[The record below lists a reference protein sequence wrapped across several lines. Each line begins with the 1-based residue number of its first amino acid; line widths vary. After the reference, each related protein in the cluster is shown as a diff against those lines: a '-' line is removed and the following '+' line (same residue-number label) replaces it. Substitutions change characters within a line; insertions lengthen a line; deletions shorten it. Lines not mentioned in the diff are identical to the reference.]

1 MRSILGGVGPLGA
14 GRIVGPIGCCASVPG
29 RLRPGR
35 SVHEGKADVPSAG
48 QCQCPLLLGLL
59 EYHPDSGRLL
69 DRTGGDVF
77 LRAQSARV
85 LHLLVDNLG
94 QLVSRDRLIEEVWP
108 DVSVTDDSLTQCIAD
123 IRRAIG
129 DSNREILR
137 TIPKRGFILQPAAGV
152 PRLAPAQTAAGDTV
166 QPTARAPMAQSLTLP
181 RVAAHHWTE
190 DLLPTIAVIPLRSRQ
205 IRGEDGVA
213 EEVVGEVVAE
223 EIIYALSRSQEV
235 YVVSRL
241 SSTYFRSREASLEE
255 IGRTLSADYVIS
267 GSLMGNADRV
277 ILGLEFAESE
287 TGRIL
292 WSDRVESTVPALLNE
307 PDTIQMIVGRI
318 RKAIFLRESQR
329 ARSMPFTSLPAY
341 SQLIGAVGLMHRL
354 SPPDFEESRS
364 MLAALIERWP
374 EQPAP
379 LSWMARWHVLR
390 VQQGWSDAPAQDA
403 DLALTCSGRALEIDP
418 DNSLALTSEGFVLT
432 NLLKRLDDA
441 EDRYNAALDINPSDA
456 VGRLLRGTLYSFEGK
471 GAAAV
476 RDTERALLLAP
487 LDPHRYFFLA
497 LAAGAHLAHGDHV
510 RALELADMSLRLN
523 RTHTSTLR
531 IKTVAQINLGQEE
544 AARETALELLRLQ
557 PSLRIGTWL
566 GSSPSA
572 EFEIGRRI
580 ADALRAAG
588 VPD

>member
-1 MRSILGGVGPLGA
+1 MPN
-14 GRIVGPIGCCASVPG
+14 
-29 RLRPGR
+29 
-35 SVHEGKADVPSAG
+35 AG
-48 QCQCPLLLGLL
+48 QCQSPLRLGLL
-59 EYHPDSGRLL
+59 EYHPETGRLL
-69 DRTGGDVF
+69 DRTGSDVF

-85 LHLLVDNLG
+85 LQLLVENLG
-94 QLVSRDRLIEEVWP
+94 QLVSRDRLIEAVWP
-108 DVSVTDDSLTQCIAD
+108 NVSVTDDSLTQCIAD

-129 DSNREILR
+129 DGTREVLR
-137 TIPKRGFILQPAAGV
+137 TIPKRGFILQPAS
-152 PRLAPAQTAAGDTV
+152 APARPSSGPTVAPLPPPTPAVAA
-166 QPTARAPMAQSLTLP
+166 AFP
-181 RVAAHHWTE
+181 RVAAHHWSE
-190 DLLPTIAVIPLRSRQ
+190 DLLPTIAVIPLRARDAGS
-205 IRGEDGVA
+205 GSVA

-223 EIIYALSRSQEV
+223 EIIYALSRSQEL

-241 SSTYFRSREASLEE
+241 SATYFRSRDASLEE

-267 GSLMGNADRV
+267 GTMMGDADRV
-277 ILGLEFAESE
+277 LLGLEFAESE

-292 WSDRVESTVPALLNE
+292 WADRVETTLPSLLNE
-307 PDTIQMIVGRI
+307 PDTIQTIVGRI
-318 RKAIFLRESQR
+318 RRAIFLRESQR

-354 SPPDFEESRS
+354 SPPDFEESHS
-364 MLAALIERWP
+364 MLSSLIERWP
-374 EQPAP
+374 QEPAP

-403 DLALTCSGRALEIDP
+403 EAALTCSGRALEIDP

-432 NLLKRLDDA
+432 NLLRRLDEA
-441 EDRYNAALDINPSDA
+441 EDRYNTALDINPSDA

-497 LAAGAHLAHGDHV
+497 LAAGAHLSNGDHV

-531 IKTVAQINLGQEE
+531 IKAVAQINLGQEE
-544 AARETALELLRLQ
+544 AARKTARELLRLQ
-557 PSLRIGTWL
+557 PNLRIGTWL

-572 EFEIGRRI
+572 DFEIGRRI
-580 ADALRAAG
+580 ADALRSAG

>member
-1 MRSILGGVGPLGA
+1 M
-14 GRIVGPIGCCASVPG
+14 PG
-29 RLRPGR
+29 
-35 SVHEGKADVPSAG
+35 AG
-48 QCQCPLLLGLL
+48 QCQCLLRLGLL
-59 EYHPDSGRLL
+59 EYHPDTGRLL
-69 DRTGGDVF
+69 DGTGSDVF

-94 QLVSRDRLIEEVWP
+94 QLVSRAVLIEEVWP

-137 TIPKRGFILQPAAGV
+137 TIPKRGFILQPSVGPRVAQV
-152 PRLAPAQTAAGDTV
+152 PATATIE
-166 QPTARAPMAQSLTLP
+166 PTPRTPTAQSLTLP
-181 RVAAHHWTE
+181 RVAAQHWSE
-190 DLLPTIAVIPLRSRQ
+190 DLLPTIAVIPLRSRH
-205 IRGEDGVA
+205 IRGQEGVA

-223 EIIYALSRSQEV
+223 EIIYALSRSREV

-267 GSLMGNADRV
+267 GSLMGDADRV
-277 ILGLEFAESE
+277 ILGFEFAESE

-292 WSDRVESTVPALLNE
+292 WSDRVESTVPALLNQ
-307 PDTIQMIVGRI
+307 PDTIQLVVGRI
-318 RKAIFLRESQR
+318 RRAIFLRESQR
-329 ARSMPFTSLPAY
+329 ARSMPFASLPAY

-354 SPPDFEESRS
+354 SPPDFEESRG

-432 NLLKRLDDA
+432 NLLRRLDEA
-441 EDRYNAALDINPSDA
+441 EDRYNSALDINPSDA

-497 LAAGAHLAHGDHV
+497 LAAGAHLSNGDHG

-523 RTHTSTLR
+523 STHTSTLR
-531 IKTVAQINLGQEE
+531 IKTVAQINLGQEA
-544 AARETALELLRLQ
+544 AARETARELLRLQ
-557 PSLRIGTWL
+557 PSLRISTWL
-566 GSSPSA
+566 GASPSA
-572 EFEIGRRI
+572 DFEIGRQI
-580 ADALRAAG
+580 ANALRAAG
-588 VPD
+588 IPD

>member
-1 MRSILGGVGPLGA
+1 M
-14 GRIVGPIGCCASVPG
+14 
-29 RLRPGR
+29 
-35 SVHEGKADVPSAG
+35 PSAG
-48 QCQCPLLLGLL
+48 QCQCPLRLGLL
-59 EYHPDSGRLL
+59 DYHPDTGRLL
-69 DRTGGDVF
+69 DRSGADVF

-85 LHLLVDNLG
+85 LQILVDNLG

-129 DSNREILR
+129 DSGREVLR
-137 TIPKRGFILQPAAGV
+137 TIPKRGFILQPAPTGPSRNPSAALETVEPV
-152 PRLAPAQTAAGDTV
+152 PRTALAP
-166 QPTARAPMAQSLTLP
+166 SLTLP

-205 IRGEDGVA
+205 IGGQEGVA

-267 GSLMGNADRV
+267 GSLMGDADRV

-292 WSDRVESTVPALLNE
+292 WSDRVESTVPALLNQ

-390 VQQGWSDAPAQDA
+390 VQQGWSDAPTQDA

-432 NLLKRLDDA
+432 NLLKRLDEA
-441 EDRYNAALDINPSDA
+441 EDRYNTALDINPSDA

-497 LAAGAHLAHGDHV
+497 LAAGAHLSNGDHV

-531 IKTVAQINLGQEE
+531 IKAVAQINLGQEA
-544 AARETALELLRLQ
+544 AARETARELLRLQ
-557 PSLRIGTWL
+557 PSLRISTWL

>member
-1 MRSILGGVGPLGA
+1 M
-14 GRIVGPIGCCASVPG
+14 
-29 RLRPGR
+29 
-35 SVHEGKADVPSAG
+35 
-48 QCQCPLLLGLL
+48 
-59 EYHPDSGRLL
+59 L
-69 DRTGGDVF
+69 DRTGVDVF

-85 LHLLVDNLG
+85 LHLLADNLG
-94 QLVSRDRLIEEVWP
+94 ELVSRDRLIEEVWP

-137 TIPKRGFILQPAAGV
+137 TIPKRGFILQASAAA
-152 PRLAPAQTAAGDTV
+152 PRPSPAQAKAEGTV
-166 QPTARAPMAQSLTLP
+166 EPIPGTPPTLTQTVP
-181 RVAAHHWTE
+181 RVAAHHWSE
-190 DLLPTIAVIPLRSRQ
+190 DLLPTIAVIPLRSRR
-205 IRGEDGVA
+205 IRGEEGVA

-277 ILGLEFAESE
+277 SLGLEFAESE

-292 WSDRVESTVPALLNE
+292 WSDRVESTVPSLLNE

-341 SQLIGAVGLMHRL
+341 SRLIGAVGLMHRL

-374 EQPAP
+374 GQPAP
-379 LSWMARWHVLR
+379 LAWMARWHVLR
-390 VQQGWSDAPAQDA
+390 VQQGWSDTPTQDA

-418 DNSLALTSEGFVLT
+418 DNALALTSEGFVLT

-441 EDRYNAALDINPSDA
+441 EDRYNAALDVNPSDA

-471 GAAAV
+471 GAVAV

-497 LAAGAHLAHGDHV
+497 LAAGAHLANSDYV

-531 IKTVAQINLGQEE
+531 IKTVAQINLGQEA
-544 AARETALELLRLQ
+544 AARETARELLRLQ

-572 EFEIGRRI
+572 DFEIGRRI
-580 ADALRAAG
+580 ADSLRAAG
-588 VPD
+588 IPD

>member
-1 MRSILGGVGPLGA
+1 MEPVGIAVQAEAADRCSGGRGL
-14 GRIVGPIGCCASVPG
+14 S
-29 RLRPGR
+29 R
-35 SVHEGKADVPSAG
+35 SVQEGKADVPSTG
-48 QCQCPLLLGLL
+48 QCQCPLRLGLL
-59 EYHPDSGRLL
+59 EYHPDTGRLL
-69 DRTGGDVF
+69 DPTGNDVF

-85 LHLLVDNLG
+85 LHLLADNLG

-137 TIPKRGFILQPAAGV
+137 TIPKRGFILQPSPEAGRPMPV
-152 PRLAPAQTAAGDTV
+152 KAAPAGRVEPTPSDPTGPAMTV
-166 QPTARAPMAQSLTLP
+166 P
-181 RVAAHHWTE
+181 RVAASHWRE

-205 IRGEDGVA
+205 LSGEAGVA

-277 ILGLEFAESE
+277 MLGLEFAESE

-329 ARSMPFTSLPAY
+329 ARSMPFTELPAY
-341 SQLIGAVGLMHRL
+341 SQMIGAVGLMHRL
-354 SPPDFEESRS
+354 SPPDFEESRT
-364 MLAALIERWP
+364 MLSALIERWP
-374 EQPAP
+374 QQPAP

-390 VQQGWSDAPAQDA
+390 VQQGWSDAPTQDA
-403 DLALTCSGRALEIDP
+403 DMALTCSGRALEIDP

-432 NLLKRLDDA
+432 NLLKRLDEA
-441 EDRYNAALDINPSDA
+441 EDRYNTALDINPSDA

-497 LAAGAHLAHGDHV
+497 LAAGAHLSNGDHG

-531 IKTVAQINLGQEE
+531 IKTVAQVQLGQEA
-544 AARETALELLRLQ
+544 AARETARELLRLQ
-557 PSLRIGTWL
+557 PSLRISSWL
-566 GSSPSA
+566 GASPSA
-572 EFEIGRRI
+572 DFEIGRQI
-580 ADALRAAG
+580 AGALRAAG
-588 VPD
+588 IPD